1 MTSDLHRT
9 TAAVV
14 AADEAHLAR
23 IDEGTIWMRKGLLGR
38 LTRVDRFPAGGQRA
52 GRRAVR

>member
-52 GRRAVR
+52 GRRTVR

>member
-23 IDEGTIWMRKGLLGR
+23 LQEGTIWMRKGLLGR
-38 LTRVDRFPAGGQRA
+38 LTRADRSPAGPPG
-52 GRRAVR
+52 AVHRTVR